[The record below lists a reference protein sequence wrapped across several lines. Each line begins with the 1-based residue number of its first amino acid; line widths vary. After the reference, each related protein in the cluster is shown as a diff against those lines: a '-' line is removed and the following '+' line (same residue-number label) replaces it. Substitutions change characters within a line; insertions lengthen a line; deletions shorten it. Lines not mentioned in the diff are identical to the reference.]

1 MTPQKICLRSDLL
14 GTQVIT
20 RDTGK
25 RLGMVSQL
33 WVDIDQREVVA
44 LSLRD
49 NILSNL
55 VSDVPRYM
63 MLDMIC
69 QIGDVILVDD
79 ESALEDVDITG
90 LSNLI
95 RAEVIT
101 ESGELL
107 GRVHSFTFDIDD
119 GKVTSL
125 IISSLGLPQIPDKL
139 ISTYE
144 LPVTEIV
151 STGPDRIIVFEG
163 AEDRVSQL
171 TVGVLESLGIGKP
184 PWEQDEDEGY
194 RPTVVRTENQLGT
207 GMAVRTSP
215 PLQNTTSREAAWS
228 ENDWEE
234 QEARQPLPP
243 VKLQKAK
250 PAGDDDSNW
259 SDAEDDR
266 YEDYEEQVAYI
277 EPTAAPKKAYLDEP
291 EDLWAEESDPYKPQK
306 LNIPER
312 TKIVEY
318 EEESS

>member
-1 MTPQKICLRSDLL
+1 MTTQKICLRSDIL

-25 RLGMVSQL
+25 RLGVVSQL

-44 LSLRD
+44 LSLRE
-49 NILSNL
+49 NLLSNL
-55 VSDVPRYM
+55 VSDIPRYM

-79 ESALEDVDITG
+79 ESAIEDVDITPF
-90 LSNLI
+90 SKLI

-107 GRVHSFTFDIDD
+107 GRVHSYLFDIDD

-125 IISSLGLPQIPDKL
+125 IISSLGLAQIPDKL

-163 AEDRVSQL
+163 AEDRISQL
-171 TVGVLESLGIGKP
+171 TVGVLESLGLGKP
-184 PWEQDEDEGY
+184 PWEHDDEESY
-194 RPTVVRTENQLGT
+194 RPTVIKTENQLGT
-207 GMAVRTSP
+207 GVP
-215 PLQNTTSREAAWS
+215 VKAASQVNLKASQSKTWD
-228 ENDWEE
+228 EHDWED

-243 VKLQKAK
+243 VQSKRAT
-250 PAGDDDSNW
+250 PANDDSNW
-259 SDAEDDR
+259 SDSDGD
-266 YEDYEEQVAYI
+266 YQDYEEVSYVEPQV
-277 EPTAAPKKAYLDEP
+277 APKKAAYLDEP
-291 EDLWAEESDPYKPQK
+291 EDLWGETNEQRPQV
-306 LNIPER
+306 NIPSPI
-312 TKIVEY
+312 KVPEY
-318 EEESS
+318 EEENT